1 MEIRAFLTLC
11 PPVHDV
17 MNAVRRTDLS
27 TLKLGIDPEGQVSLG
42 PSHMNC
48 LSLSLSYLE
57 SSLISSTQLCSSWK
71 IETEVGV
78 CVEGKGVKK
87 SEKES
92 DALLRVDFR
101 CFRCVLAMIS
111 VSPAGYS

>member
-1 MEIRAFLTLC
+1 MRAFLTFC
-11 PPVHDV
+11 PPVHNV
-17 MNAVRRTDLS
+17 MNAVRRMDLS

-57 SSLISSTQLCSSWK
+57 SSLISTSQLCSSWK

-78 CVEGKGVKK
+78 CVEAKGVKK
-87 SEKES
+87 SGKES
-92 DALLRVDFR
+92 DGLLRVDFL
-101 CFRCVLAMIS
+101 V
-111 VSPAGYS
+111 